1 MSLSEPYQQT
11 PATPAGQHTDA
22 RQAAAAFLA
31 DIEDIEQD
39 MRQTQ
44 ADIAAEQTPRIPTSH
59 RDTSPLP
66 AIGTT
71 QPVTQPGRPPMSQRA
86 TDASTLMLT
95 GSIAYAIVGGTTA
108 GVMAVSEYADP
119 TVCGIVFAAP
129 ALFALAVARVFKRAA
144 DASAAA
150 PPQITQYYSGDVH
163 QDHTQITT
171 STRGVIAYSRNNL
184 PN

>member
-1 MSLSEPYQQT
+1 MSRSEPYQQT
-11 PATPAGQHTDA
+11 PATTDGQHADA

-44 ADIAAEQTPRIPTSH
+44 ADIAEQTPRIPTFH

-71 QPVTQPGRPPMSQRA
+71 PPVTQPGRPPMSQRA
-86 TDASTLMLT
+86 TDVSTLMLT

-129 ALFALAVARVFKRAA
+129 ALFVLAVARVFKRAA
-144 DASAAA
+144 DAREAA